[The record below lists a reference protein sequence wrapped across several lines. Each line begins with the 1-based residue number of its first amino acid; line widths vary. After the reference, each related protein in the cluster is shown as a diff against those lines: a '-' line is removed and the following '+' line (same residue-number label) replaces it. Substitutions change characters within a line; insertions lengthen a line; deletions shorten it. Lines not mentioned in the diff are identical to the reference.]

1 MIGVVGTDAARMV
14 DRLDGA
20 TAIDPDDV
28 AGLDLVVALGEHAL
42 CSLASEAPS
51 VPVLPVDV
59 GGQIPAVDRADVEP
73 ALTAFAAGETTTVD
87 QPLLSV
93 VVDGS
98 PPRYALMDAMAVTAE
113 PAKISEF
120 AVATERD
127 GDRREVD
134 RVRADGVVVATP
146 AGTPGY
152 ASSAGGPLLDPAL
165 SAVAVVPVGPF
176 RVEHTHWVVELPAT
190 VTVAREESPVSVL
203 IDDEEVGSIPAHE
216 ALRLTWGPT
225 LSLVATERSRR
236 PD

>member
-1 MIGVVGTDAARMV
+1 MIGVVGADVDRMV

-20 TAIDPDDV
+20 TAIDPADA
-28 AGLDLVVALGEHAL
+28 AGRDLVVAVGEHAL
-42 CSLASEAPS
+42 CSLASEAPT
-51 VPVLPVDV
+51 VPVLPVGID
-59 GGQIPAVDRADVEP
+59 GPIPAVDGAEVAAAVAAFRAD
-73 ALTAFAAGETTTVD
+73 ETTTVEH
-87 QPLLSV
+87 PLLSV
-93 VVDGS
+93 DVDGAA
-98 PPRYALMDAMAVTAE
+98 PRYALMDAMAVTTE

-127 GDRREVD
+127 GERRLVD

-152 ASSAGGPLLDPAL
+152 AAAAGGPVLDPGL

-176 RVEHTHWVVELPAT
+176 RVEHTHWVLELPAT
-190 VTVAREESPVSVL
+190 VTVAREESPVSLLV
-203 IDDEEVGSIPAHE
+203 DDEEVGSIPAHE

-225 LSLVATERSRR
+225 MSLVATDGSG